1 MLFSNCFVTIFNH
14 SLYLF
19 SAGVEKCLAYANIV
33 SFILKYLSNS
43 VFLFEFHSF
52 FTIFA
57 INCENTLH
65 SL

>member
-1 MLFSNCFVTIFNH
+1 MLLSNCFVTIFNH

-43 VFLFEFHSF
+43 VFLFEFRSF

-57 INCENTLH
+57 
-65 SL
+65 